1 MSEPARDA
9 RHRLRRIPDRARYER
24 TDLHAV
30 LDAGFLAHV
39 GFASA
44 EQPFVLPMLYWRDGD
59 DLLLHGSIASR
70 LMGMLGTG
78 IQACVTVTHVDGLV
92 ARLRRVYDLL
102 RRAGAGPSGNA
113 VQAGCEATAVTTRW
127 TFAATKAATTAAAP
141 ARARLRWRDGVMA
154 SPSAMW

>member
-59 DLLLHGSIASR
+59 DLLADLFR
-70 LMGMLGTG
+70 LADNRQMIRVNGINAQV
-78 IQACVTVTHVDGLV
+78 IQAGEE
-92 ARLRRVYDLL
+92 
-102 RRAGAGPSGNA
+102 AGQAHIEGPG
-113 VQAGCEATAVTTRW
+113 
-127 TFAATKAATTAAAP
+127 
-141 ARARLRWRDGVMA
+141 
-154 SPSAMW
+154 